1 MIKDL
6 SGCSAVNYFVNRD
19 QLQTFQLA
27 DLDGLVLKIKTVESM
42 DGKIVVGIDE
52 DNNIYVLSIKLDIT

>member
-1 MIKDL
+1 M
-6 SGCSAVNYFVNRD
+6 NYFVNRD